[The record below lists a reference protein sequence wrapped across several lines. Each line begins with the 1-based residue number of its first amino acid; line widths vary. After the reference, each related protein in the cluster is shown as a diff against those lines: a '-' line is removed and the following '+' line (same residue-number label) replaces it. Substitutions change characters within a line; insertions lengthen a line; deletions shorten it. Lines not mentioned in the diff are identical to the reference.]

1 MRLDFESVA
10 HILNH
15 MVKYS
20 DHALDRTFAALADP
34 TRRALLARLDGQH
47 SISVSELAQPFA
59 MSLPAIM
66 KHLDV
71 LSDAGLIARAKTGRV
86 VACRLTAG
94 PMEQAMDWLN
104 RYQRF
109 WSEGLDR
116 LAAFVEEEKW
126 PSNQVSPHAG
136 LVTRPSL
143 TLKRRLN
150 ASPAKVYAAWTDP
163 EKIARWFGPAQVVAG
178 SVRADIDA
186 RIGGRYRI
194 SFDMEDGEHHEV
206 GGVYREM
213 VPNQRLTF
221 SWAWHST
228 PERESQ
234 VTISLKPDGDG
245 TLLTLHH
252 EQLFD
257 QAARDGHEGGWIG
270 TLDKLEDYFA

>member
-1 MRLDFESVA
+1 MAIKS
-10 HILNH
+10 
-15 MVKYS
+15 S
-20 DHALDRTFAALADP
+20 FAD
-34 TRRALLARLDGQH
+34 
-47 SISVSELAQPFA
+47 
-59 MSLPAIM
+59 
-66 KHLDV
+66 
-71 LSDAGLIARAKTGRV
+71 
-86 VACRLTAG
+86 
-94 PMEQAMDWLN
+94 
-104 RYQRF
+104 
-109 WSEGLDR
+109 
-116 LAAFVEEEKW
+116 
-126 PSNQVSPHAG
+126 AG
-136 LVTRPSL
+136 LVTRPSI

-163 EKIARWFGPAQVVAG
+163 EKIVRWFGPAQVIAG

-186 RIGGRYRI
+186 RIAGRYRI

-221 SWAWHST
+221 SWAWYST

-252 EQLFD
+252 EQLSD
-257 QAARDGHEGGWIG
+257 QAARDGHENGWIS